1 MPPCRRKERA
11 VPGRSGF
18 RERKVSS
25 SFTSSTAR
33 PLSPLQSHT
42 TGRLACS
49 LSPSLRR
56 HQGRRRRCSAE
67 PRSVPSSVPSRPR
80 ACRSSRATNGPTG
93 CSSGGGV
100 SKVGE
105 EDLVTRPTRRRRPP
119 RRPPRPRRRSAA
131 RVKRPLLAA
140 RAATLS
146 RPCGHP
152 PPRRPARAC
161 SGQLAS
167 GSEPRGEP
175 SPLGCRSDAAAAAL
189 SVAGPNAAYFAVPP
203 TTQAAEAPPPVVLPP
218 QPVGCAAAEAVGA
231 AGAHG
236 PHSSHNGPPRAVG
249 RGASRVTDAYGA
261 RARAGCTWLG
271 SLFQEIASIPIS
283 ILYSSAVPLG
293 SSRKISLCVR
303 ARPEA
308 RGIAGQGASPVCLHT
323 SPWRS
328 PSSSLRTPLDS
339 CTIMNI

>member
-1 MPPCRRKERA
+1 MSCKE
-11 VPGRSGF
+11 PKLF
-18 RERKVSS
+18 VS
-25 SFTSSTAR
+25 
-33 PLSPLQSHT
+33 H
-42 TGRLACS
+42 
-49 LSPSLRR
+49 
-56 HQGRRRRCSAE
+56 AE
-67 PRSVPSSVPSRPR
+67 PRLNMAGKRMRIVAIDCGIKANIIRYFMTKGVELLLVPWDHDISKEQYDGLFVS
-80 ACRSSRATNGPTG
+80 NGPGDPTKCKETIKQLKAILDTPDCGETG
-93 CSSGGGV
+93 KPVFGICLGNQLLALAAGCKTYKMKYGNR
-100 SKVGE
+100 GANQPCI
-105 EDLVTRPTRRRRPP
+105 DTRTNRCYITAQNHGMLKLPW
-119 RRPPRPRRRSAA
+119 
-131 RVKRPLLAA
+131 LAA

-152 PPRRPARAC
+152 PPRRPGRAC

-293 SSRKISLCVR
+293 SSRKISPL
-303 ARPEA
+303 
-308 RGIAGQGASPVCLHT
+308 
-323 SPWRS
+323 RS
-328 PSSSLRTPLDS
+328 S
-339 CTIMNI
+339 

>member
-1 MPPCRRKERA
+1 MGA
-11 VPGRSGF
+11 W
-18 RERKVSS
+18 
-25 SFTSSTAR
+25 
-33 PLSPLQSHT
+33 
-42 TGRLACS
+42 
-49 LSPSLRR
+49 
-56 HQGRRRRCSAE
+56 
-67 PRSVPSSVPSRPR
+67 RSVLGAAP
-80 ACRSSRATNGPTG
+80 AA
-93 CSSGGGV
+93 
-100 SKVGE
+100 
-105 EDLVTRPTRRRRPP
+105 D
-119 RRPPRPRRRSAA
+119 RRRSAGV
-131 RVKRPLLAA
+131 RRGTRA
-140 RAATLS
+140 RARASWRGPSSLAHS
-146 RPCGHP
+146 SLCGHP

-339 CTIMNI
+339 CTVMNI